1 MGSPV
6 SLEPV
11 TLPGTHV
18 SLRPLTTADV
28 PALAVIAGDP
38 RIWTYLTARADS
50 AAGMARYV
58 DDLLEAWRNGTG
70 LPFVI
75 ASAAGTTLGL
85 TRLKEICAT
94 HRRATIGSWL
104 APIAWGTGANT
115 ESKRLLL
122 AHAFESLGLLRIEFQ
137 TDSENIRSRTALA
150 RLGIREEGVLR
161 RHQLRRDGSR
171 RDTVVFSVIADEWLA
186 VRSVIDARLRAQM

>member
-1 MGSPV
+1 LGSPI

-11 TLPGTHV
+11 TLSGTHV
-18 SLRPLTTADV
+18 SLRPLTKGDV
-28 PALAVIAGDP
+28 PSLAAIAGDP
-38 RIWTYLTARADS
+38 QIWTYLTTRADS
-50 AAGMARYV
+50 AAGVAQYV
-58 DDLLEAWRNGTG
+58 DDLLEAWRKGTA

-75 ASAAGTTLGL
+75 TSAGGTTLGI
-85 TRLKEICAT
+85 TRLKEICAQ

-137 TDSENIRSRTALA
+137 ADSENIRSRTALA

-186 VRSVIDARLRAQM
+186 VRAVIDARLCAQM